1 MCFPSS
7 NGIKDIFNEEQDN
20 TVTIYHLQE
29 MHIRR
34 KINRSGFCKSV
45 LNLERE
51 RSHAPE
57 E

>member
-34 KINRSGFCKSV
+34 KMENKLVWLLQICTKS
-45 LNLERE
+45 
-51 RSHAPE
+51 
-57 E
+57 

>member
-34 KINRSGFCKSV
+34 KMENKSV
-45 LNLERE
+45 WLLQICTK
-51 RSHAPE
+51 S
-57 E
+57 